1 MIASRPTS
9 PTGTSKIGERKVA
22 EQLLAQVPLH
32 PTVTTFDALHTSVKQ
47 AEQIRTGGGHSLFIV
62 KRNPRTLY
70 QDIRWEHSNTWR
82 SSVAGTGRLRRSP
95 LPRAVSLGEARA
107 QVHADAEPQILA
119 LFTQQFPAPSTPS
132 TNPIAPDQRSCP

>member
-70 QDIRWEHSNTWR
+70 QDIRWEHSNTWCSR
-82 SSVAGTGRLRRSP
+82 VTDTGRLSMGP
-95 LPRAVSLGEARA
+95 LQSEGWLYLPNGFL
-107 QVHADAEPQILA
+107 HY
-119 LFTQQFPAPSTPS
+119 
-132 TNPIAPDQRSCP
+132 QRHLQTTSR